1 MSTTSTAPETYA
13 EKVDRIAAELL
24 DVLRDVLGPERR
36 LPRPRAAYARY
47 GDREVTVRDG
57 EDGRVE
63 VTAHLTTAA
72 AVRGY
77 SARLTHGDLEPR
89 LYSAVG
95 PLRMDCSEAPEEHPT
110 LTYVLP
116 LVVRL
121 ECGAERMQA
130 VQAALEATGR
140 PVEELGPNIVL
151 REPCAWGAHAV
162 ATVEL
167 DPDNG
172 ALRVHGRDA
181 GEVCKVLR
189 KAGIF

>member
-1 MSTTSTAPETYA
+1 MSNTETYSD
-13 EKVDRIAAELL
+13 KVDRIAAELL
-24 DVLRDVLGPERR
+24 DVLRDALGPARR
-36 LPRPRAAYARY
+36 LPEPRASYARY

-63 VTAHLTTAA
+63 LTAHLTTAG
-72 AVRGY
+72 AVREY

-95 PLRMDCSEAPEEHPT
+95 PVRMDCSEGPEERPT

-116 LVVRL
+116 LVIRL
-121 ECGAERMQA
+121 GLAEKRMEDA
-130 VQAALEATGR
+130 RKALEEAGL
-140 PVEELGPNIVL
+140 PVEDCGPSIVL
-151 REPCAWGAHAV
+151 REPCAWGMRNV

-181 GEVCKVLR
+181 GRVREILYQANV
-189 KAGIF
+189 F